1 MTKYRVSVWIAPPD
15 IVVDAKN
22 EEEARDIVDAFIED
36 CGDDW
41 KEIVLSMDTEVDEI
55 ISEEDDEYCNMEYDF
70 GLDSKDPFHYHEL
83 K

>member
-22 EEEARDIVDAFIED
+22 EEEAREIVESFIED
-36 CGDDW
+36 NESDW
-41 KEIVLSMDTEVDEI
+41 KETVLSMDTEIDEI
-55 ISEEDDEYCNMEYDF
+55 ISEEDDEYCEMDYDF
-70 GLDSKDPFHYHEL
+70 GIDLKNPWHYHNL